1 MVARQDLGG
10 SLPVQPFSRWF
21 LPRLKCLRLR
31 LWCEAE
37 EMSVSVRQSGADTGG
52 KAGKGNHLPASQQ
65 QEGGLASRPV
75 ASTTR

>member
-10 SLPVQPFSRWF
+10 SPLVQAFPRWF

-65 QEGGLASRPV
+65 EGGLASRPV